1 MRERLVDLLSKL
13 IKTDSESINNL
24 SSELNVTTRTI
35 RNEIRELNEM
45 LASNQLSQFSIS
57 KGIVYNNLEK
67 IQQKTLV
74 RTFVLSDIEQS
85 YLSPQQRMLYLLLEF
100 LTAKTPVFI
109 VDIQAKLEISKSTMD
124 GDMRDFRALLQE
136 YSLRLI
142 TDPKLGARVVGNER
156 TIRMMFCD
164 LIIQQANMNE
174 LITGSFF
181 TDNILTQKLKAIFK
195 PDDLSFIDG
204 SIRTIFK
211 NSNLASNDNYRYQA
225 IMLTVIW
232 LVRTQNN
239 YYISEDSDTEDID
252 LNAKQSQFIN
262 ALIIKFD
269 LEITINAEIKYL
281 AFIIG
286 SFDKN
291 EEAALDNWVQAQMI
305 SVSLIEWMEG
315 SLGFPFSQSENL
327 FEEVY
332 YHVSSLLRRS
342 EQHINVFNPLKNTI
356 KQGYPEIFNAV
367 SEFTNVFKDKYHL
380 NLSDDEKGYLS
391 MYFSAAKVEIQKKQ
405 DFKYRI
411 AVVCNY
417 GMATGKLLAAKLEEN
432 FNVDVIAVLSVVEI
446 GILKK
451 LRVDLVFKTIDVE
464 IEGVPSIKLNPIP
477 SNTDLKFVK
486 QFLAEH
492 AELSRYEGNSF
503 EPTRL
508 FNGILTLLKNKKI
521 PVGKDLVFDLQR
533 VFYANHLNINERE
546 VQPMLKDL
554 INDNQ
559 IQLNQAVKD
568 WKEAIKLSA
577 QPLLKQGFITQ
588 SYIEAMINSVEEYGP
603 YIVIGPSIALAHARP
618 EDGANKLGVSIT
630 TLSKPVNFGNPEN
643 DPVHIVFCLAA
654 IDNYSH
660 LNVMKAIV
668 QLINDPKKIEQLSKE
683 TDVNEFK
690 RVLFNEVNTK
700 ETI

>member
-1 MRERLVDLLSKL
+1 MRERLVHLLSKL
-13 IKTDSESINNL
+13 IKNDSESINSL

-35 RNEIRELNEM
+35 RNEMRELNEI
-45 LASNQLSQFSIS
+45 LASNQLPQFSIS
-57 KGIVYNNLEK
+57 KGIVHNNLEQT
-67 IQQKTLV
+67 QQKVLV
-74 RTFVLSDIEQS
+74 KTFVLSDIEQS

-100 LTAKTPVFI
+100 LTARTPVFI

-124 GDMRDFRALLQE
+124 GDMRDFRASLQE

-164 LIIQQANMNE
+164 LIIQQANLDE
-174 LITGSFF
+174 LTTGNFF
-181 TDNILTQKLKAIFK
+181 ADNILTQKLKETFTHEN
-195 PDDLSFIDG
+195 LRFIDE

-225 IMLTVIW
+225 IILTMIW
-232 LVRTQNN
+232 LLRTRNDH
-239 YYISEDSDTEDID
+239 YISEDSDAEAIN
-252 LNAKQSQFIN
+252 LNAKQSQFIST
-262 ALIIKFD
+262 LIKQFNLKID
-269 LEITINAEIKYL
+269 INSEIKYL

-291 EEAALDNWVQAQMI
+291 DDIALDNWVKSQVV
-305 SVSLIEWMEG
+305 SVSLIEWMED

-332 YHVSSLLRRS
+332 HHISSLLRRS

-367 SEFTNVFKDKYHL
+367 NEFTIAFKDKYHL
-380 NLSDDEKGYLS
+380 HLSDDEKGYLS

-411 AVVCNY
+411 AIVCNY

-446 GILKK
+446 VILKK

-464 IEGVPSIKLNPIP
+464 IEEVPSIKLNPIP
-477 SNTDLKFVK
+477 STSDLKLVK

-492 AELSRYEGNSF
+492 VELSRYEGNSF

-559 IQLNQAVKD
+559 IQLNQVVKD

-690 RVLFNEVNTK
+690 RILFNEVNTK